1 MFPKGLKKIVTV
13 KGKPLNY
20 PSDSGSFTSS
30 LNSKHFTSSSATLNS
45 SNSMEKTEQHH
56 QRTPIADS
64 FLWAHLIPPVPI
76 IASTMYRHYAKG
88 PPAKSWTLT
97 TELTIAVIRDFLQR
111 SSKLK
116 VEDVQKLSTNKKLP
130 IPPNIKRT
138 KFTVPNEYRKRA
150 GDLISKQLSHSD
162 QQRIAWNWEKDRENA
177 APIKGEWLQAKGN
190 PLDPCKE
197 STTFYLH
204 GGAYYLACYGLYR
217 QFLSKIIK
225 YSKGRTCA
233 IDYRLAPQHPFPA
246 AVEDALATYL
256 YLIDPPKD
264 SEHMQPVD
272 PKKIVVAG
280 DSAGGGLTMALLIAI
295 RDAGLPAPAGAMA
308 LSPWMDLTH
317 SLPSILSNM
326 MTDYLPPTGFKHAPS
341 AALDYAQLP
350 AREQD
355 VDILE
360 KIEEE
365 AKGDLKE
372 KEQVDRV
379 SIGPFSEAVP
389 INGSGL
395 HRVQFYANNDALK
408 LPMVSPIFDKKCLRG
423 LPRLLIQCGTAERLR
438 DESIFSAFQASNTS
452 PLPVNNERYEQDTK
466 VALEMYKDQPHVFQL
481 LFSNK
486 GTTQAMKNLG
496 AFVRDVTGSPAP
508 FDYKREKHSP
518 GYVTDEK
525 LTVKSISTDGQTTD
539 IKQELL
545 DQLTPEVW
553 KDWVDRLARPSL
565 KQRMDEVSVAYD
577 KHISKIVANTQQ

>member
-1 MFPKGLKKIVTV
+1 MIPKSLKKIATV
-13 KGKPLNY
+13 KAKPLNY
-20 PSDSGSFTSS
+20 TSDSGSFTAS
-30 LNSKHFTSSSATLNS
+30 LHGKNFASSSSALS
-45 SNSMEKTEQHH
+45 SSSTTEKIDHKDQSS
-56 QRTPIADS
+56 PIADTL
-64 FLWAHLIPPVPI
+64 LWAHLIPPVPI

-88 PPAKSWTLT
+88 PPAKSWNLT
-97 TELTIAVIRDFLQR
+97 TELTIAVVRDFLQR

-116 VEDVQKLSTNKKLP
+116 VEDLQKLSTAKKLP
-130 IPPNIKRT
+130 VPPNIKRT

-150 GDLISKQLSHSD
+150 GELISKQLSHTD
-162 QQRIAWNWEKDRENA
+162 QQRIAWNWEKDRESA
-177 APIKGEWLQAKGN
+177 LPIQGEWLQAKGN
-190 PLDPCKE
+190 PVDGGKE

-204 GGAYYLACYGLYR
+204 GGAYYLACCGLYR

-233 IDYRLAPQHPFPA
+233 VDYRLAPQHPFPA

-264 SEHMQPVD
+264 SENIQPVN

-317 SLPSILSNM
+317 SLPSILSNI

-350 AREQD
+350 AREED
-355 VDILE
+355 VEVLE
-360 KIEEE
+360 KIDQE
-365 AKGDLKE
+365 AKVGYKGKD
-372 KEQVDRV
+372 QVPKV

-389 INGSGL
+389 INGSDL

-408 LPMVSPIFDKKCLRG
+408 LPMVSPIFDKKSLRG

-438 DESIFSAFQASNTS
+438 DESIFSALQASNMS
-452 PLPVNNERYEQDTK
+452 PITTNNEKYEHDTK
-466 VALEMYKDQPHVFQL
+466 VSLEMYKDQPHVFQL

-486 GTTQAMKNLG
+486 GTIQAIKNLG
-496 AFVRDVTGSPAP
+496 AFVRDVTGSPVP
-508 FDYKREKHSP
+508 FDYKRDKNSP
-518 GYVTDEK
+518 SYVTDEN
-525 LTVKSISTDGQTTD
+525 LTVKSISTDGQTSD

-545 DQLTPEVW
+545 SQLTTDVW

-565 KQRMDEVSVAYD
+565 KQRMDEVALAYD
-577 KHISKIVANTQQ
+577 KQISKTVESTH